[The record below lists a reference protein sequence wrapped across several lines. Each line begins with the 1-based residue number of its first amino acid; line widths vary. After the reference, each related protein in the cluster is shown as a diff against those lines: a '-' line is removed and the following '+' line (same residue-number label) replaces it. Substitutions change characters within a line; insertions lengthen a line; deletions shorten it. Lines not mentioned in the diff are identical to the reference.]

1 MIRFPP
7 SALPVFVMLALA
19 AAPGPAQSV
28 KKGPIVDKVYFDV
41 RTQEDIAMKDAAEGR
56 TDLFLWGVQGNVFR
70 ALSQDTR
77 DKLEVYEIPSGSW
90 SLLFNP
96 IPDKAPYTVN
106 AGGKTRFN
114 PLAIREVRFEMNR
127 LLNRKYIVDEILG
140 GGGTPQYTP
149 ATPGQPGT
157 HRYNQIPLMLGFS
170 AAGSQEKALSEIDAA
185 ILKASELRELAGK
198 LAKKGQWWTF
208 DGEPVTLKMLIR
220 VDDPN
225 GRLKEGRYVADLI
238 EKAGFKV
245 ERLEFD
251 RKKCSSIAYDGNPA
265 DYQWNI
271 YTEAWNAGATR
282 AWWEVAVSQWFA
294 PWFGYMPGG
303 KKSGFWNYE
312 NSEIDRLTQNVYNGQ
327 FLGEKDYWDSILKA
341 TELGMREAVRILVCV
356 QSQYF
361 VANKARFGSRMVY
374 GLGDGPNGWSLVTAD
389 VKPDANGEKVL
400 RIAQFSAKGSL
411 FQSAWNPVGVDGFT
425 DAYSNNV
432 IQGCTDR
439 NSFESPVTALDT
451 PWRVSWK
458 EVETKVTQGKDKDG
472 KEALVGEI
480 PVPEDAILYDSG
492 AKAWKK
498 AGPGI
503 FSFSRATYAYK
514 WGKWHT
520 GRPITIADLMY
531 TQAFIVE
538 LMTRDGPD
546 DKYYDSAYESAY
558 RPVQEIFKGIVLNDD
573 GTVTAYFNY
582 NHFLSD
588 RVGATGALPLSV
600 YVGGRPVLVSW
611 EISEALAKLVAE
623 GGKSGTH
630 WSFSADPAFTEVDV
644 LNPKCLAD
652 IRAKLEEFKAA
663 RYVPGPI
670 AKWKSAAEAVA
681 SYDAAIAWIDARKN
695 AYISN
700 GPFYIN
706 NVDLAANFIELRA
719 NRDPSYPFEA
729 GYWNR
734 FFRTVTTRIEA
745 VQPPAFAAKGKEAS
759 IGVKVSLVDFPA
771 DTSREAD
778 AKVSVTLTL
787 VLPGGQKVYK
797 GTFLRPGTFTVK
809 IPAADMNLKAGSYAV
824 IVQSALKNEAPSV
837 AMSALNVF

>member
-1 MIRFPP
+1 MRRLPP
-7 SALPVFVMLALA
+7 YALPVFAMLALA
-19 AAPGPAQSV
+19 AAPGPAQSI
-28 KKGPIVDKVYFDV
+28 KKGSVVDKVYFDA
-41 RTQEDIAMKDAAEGR
+41 RTQEDIALKDAAEGR
-56 TDLFLWGVQGNVFR
+56 TDLFLWGVQGNVFH

-77 DKLEVYEIPSGSW
+77 DKLEAYEIPSGTW

-96 IPDKAPYTVN
+96 VPDKAPYTVN
-106 AGGKTRFN
+106 AGGETRFN
-114 PLAIREVRFEMNR
+114 PLAIREVRFAMNR

-140 GGGTPQYTP
+140 GGGTPMYTP

-157 HRYNQIPLMLGFS
+157 HRYNQIPPRLGFT
-170 AAGSQEKALSEIDAA
+170 AAGGQDKALLDIDAA
-185 ILKASELRELAGK
+185 ILQASELPELSGK
-198 LAKKGQWWTF
+198 LAKKGGWWTF
-208 DGEPVTLKMLIR
+208 TGEPVSLKMLIR

-225 GRLKEGRYVADLI
+225 GRLKEGRYIADLI
-238 EKAGFKV
+238 EKTGIRV
-245 ERLEFD
+245 ERLEYD
-251 RKKCSSIAYDGNPA
+251 RKKCIGIAYDGNPA
-265 DYQWNI
+265 DFQWNI
-271 YTEAWNAGATR
+271 YTEAWTAGTTR
-282 AWWEVAVSQWFA
+282 AWWDNIVAQGFA
-294 PWFGYMPGG
+294 PWFGNMPGG
-303 KKSGFWNYE
+303 RKAGFWNYE
-312 NSEIDRLTQNVYNGQ
+312 NREIDRLTQKVYNGQ

-341 TELGMREAVRILVCV
+341 AELGMRDAVRIYVCV
-356 QSQYF
+356 QSQYY
-361 VANKARFGSRMVY
+361 VANKARFNSRMVY

-389 VKPDANGEKVL
+389 VKPDANGEKIL

-411 FQSAWNPVGVDGFT
+411 FSSAWNPVGVDGFS

-458 EVETKVTQGKDKDG
+458 DVETKVKPDRDG
-472 KEALVGEI
+472 KLAGEI

-492 AKAWKK
+492 LKAWKK
-498 AGPGI
+498 AGSGV
-503 FSFSRATYAYK
+503 FSFSKATYTYK
-514 WGKWHT
+514 WGKWHA
-520 GRPITIADLMY
+520 GRPVTIADVMY
-531 TQAFIVE
+531 AQAFIVE
-538 LMTRDGPD
+538 WMTKD
-546 DKYYDSAYESAY
+546 DPEDRCYDSAYESVA
-558 RPVQEIFKGIVLNDD
+558 RPQQENYKGIVLNED
-573 GTVTAYFNY
+573 GTLTVYFNY
-582 NHFLSD
+582 NHFLKD
-588 RVGATGALPLSV
+588 RVGAFGSLQLSP
-600 YVGGRPVLVSW
+600 YVAGHPVTVSW

-652 IRAKLEEFKAA
+652 IREKLEEFRAA

-681 SYDAAIAWIDARKN
+681 SYDAAIAWINARKN

-700 GPFYIN
+700 GPFFIS
-706 NVDLAANFIELRA
+706 NVNLAANFIELRA

-729 GYWNR
+729 GYWGR
-734 FFRTVTTRIEA
+734 FFRAVTTRIEA

-771 DTSREAD
+771 DASREAD
-778 AKVSVTLTL
+778 AKVAVTLTL

-797 GTFLRPGTFTVK
+797 GTFLKPGTFTVK

-824 IVQSALKNEAPSV
+824 IVQSARGNEAPSV
-837 AMSALNVF
+837 ATSALNVF